1 VLAVIAWVP
10 DHRSVRVLLVLAGLL
25 VAVAVPRSSHAE
37 LPRESPLYGSPY
49 RRGLAAEVAVGVALC
64 QPAPIYAGVCGPR
77 GGSPAIPGVALRLGL
92 GWRFNSHWYLSG
104 AWIRQ
109 GHRPGGSFT
118 SGLADGGMLAVRGI
132 VPLPTVA
139 RADSRVDLGF
149 ELGLGWSQREL
160 IRDAAPL
167 RLSSNGAVLRPALVL
182 EGWVLADL
190 AIGLELATQLNFHWQ
205 YCADEL
211 CEAAPGPWIGSDLEH
226 RWVNGFSVAVRA
238 TGLLYPRL

>member
-1 VLAVIAWVP
+1 MRRLLP
-10 DHRSVRVLLVLAGLL
+10 DHAQMRMLAVLAGLL
-25 VAVAVPRSSHAE
+25 TLAIPRSSFAE
-37 LPRESPLYGSPY
+37 LPRESPLHGPPY

-64 QPAPIYAGVCGPR
+64 QPSLLHAGVCGPR
-77 GGSPAIPGVALRLGL
+77 GGSPASPGVALRLGL
-92 GWRFNSHWYLSG
+92 GWRFNANWQLSA

-118 SGLADGGMLAVRGI
+118 SGKADGAMLAARGI
-132 VPLPTVA
+132 IPLPTIA

-167 RLSSNGAVLRPALVL
+167 RLTSNGAVLRPAVVL

-205 YCADEL
+205 HCADER
-211 CEAAPGPWIGSDLEH
+211 CEAVPGPWIGSGLEQ
-226 RWVNGFSVAVRA
+226 RWVDGFSIGVRA
-238 TGLLYPRL
+238 TGLFYPRL